1 MTALAAVVGLL
12 VGIIVTALVFV
23 WVMRNKFV
31 VVRKAKGT
39 FDEVCKRLEQAVA
52 ESDGWHFPVPTW
64 EFYQSQTKAGF
75 TFRNIRNLKK
85 YFICKS
91 PHANAVVNDN
101 AIWSAFLPCTWA
113 VYEDMNG
120 QVYIAE
126 MNLPLMAMVMPGVLG
141 RVLKEVVREE
151 DEMLKKATGE

>member
-1 MTALAAVVGLL
+1 MTLLAAVIGFVVG
-12 VGIIVTALVFV
+12 VIVAAWIFI

-31 VVRKAKGT
+31 VVRKARGT
-39 FDEVCKRLEQAVA
+39 FDEVCQRLEKAVE
-52 ESDGWHFPVPTW
+52 ESNGWHFPVPTW

-75 TFRNIRNLKK
+75 KFGNIRNLKK

-91 PHANAVVNDN
+91 PHANAVVNDR
-101 AIWSAFLPCTWA
+101 ALWSAFLPCTWS

-126 MNLPLMAMVMPGVLG
+126 LNLPLMSLVMPGVLG
-141 RVLKEVVREE
+141 RVLKEVVKEE